1 MKNKTNKNIQPLIDV
16 ALFAILIFSFHF
28 FFRWWAYGD
37 NKYWPIADIIYPVY
51 DFLSNLL
58 YVNSR
63 WVLSH
68 LTTIDFSFND
78 NTHTIELSKGY
89 VSVNNGCSGL
99 KQFLQWIVLMTLF
112 PGPWKQKL
120 WFIPLG
126 IIIIHLVNIFRIT
139 TLSVILNFGATQTTW
154 DFTHDWILRPFFYV
168 VMFGMWVV
176 WVEKFK
182 SVANR

>member
-78 NTHTIELSKGY
+78 SGTAKITKITEAVIKEPKKVKKSFLFKNWFLNIYKIF
-89 VSVNNGCSGL
+89 VN
-99 KQFLQWIVLMTLF
+99 K
-112 PGPWKQKL
+112 
-120 WFIPLG
+120 
-126 IIIIHLVNIFRIT
+126 
-139 TLSVILNFGATQTTW
+139 
-154 DFTHDWILRPFFYV
+154 
-168 VMFGMWVV
+168 
-176 WVEKFK
+176 
-182 SVANR
+182 